1 MTSSLLSPNNHT
13 RHSHYLA
20 PHQPAASHNGGFK
33 ASLRKIPSALFHKSP
48 IRDRPTKG
56 QVSAEPSVSHP
67 QSMSPSLRVPKSA
80 LDTDAGTKSKLKN
93 KNKPRKA
100 LAELFGWG
108 HNTNTQPITS
118 PAPAPPS
125 KPINHGPTPRA
136 SSTMLRKANRPPST
150 KSTSTSI
157 SLRPAEPV
165 MPSRPSMSDDPF
177 MRADVGAEVVDNVF
191 RHGTPSLRSQTPMDR
206 RSSVASSKA
215 LSYKTVS
222 DERHSKEVQE
232 RPPHMTTIRA
242 TQQPRQVSA
251 PLPPHIASDLPPAPT
266 SLGRALG
273 SAPLVF
279 APLPGVP
286 EAPPAVVVEAPKKTL
301 KKEKTKSK
309 VWGLLGRSK
318 SKKSKA
324 PVEAAPPVPALPTKE
339 SWGQSSGPT
348 QSTTSLVS
356 KMDEKYAS
364 ATARTNYSSLRTS
377 RVPVPAINATARSG
391 STLSGPRSEE
401 GTVIYESVV
410 GSTHDRPSTD
420 GPRQAIEALMGPTR
434 LPKRKSLTGLFGLG
448 SRKSTDKLKASSPG
462 RAASSP
468 PRMMGQPTLRSLKEE
483 TEDAAE
489 PVRPAKTASLVS
501 KQAPKIPTPKADVF
515 TCRFGSLP
523 LNMAARAEVPKNQ
536 GGIRRVTSATDKL
549 LNLVHAFDFSPASSR
564 SPTLH
569 HMSSSNTL
577 RADVNGSPTPLRK
590 VRSAMLGRP
599 SANSLKPSSAN
610 ISPLKLALNRSQA
623 AANSLK
629 FRKAPELAENPA
641 ETMAPTPSPPR
652 QSLVR
657 KGMRNIFAPPSPV
670 SNAAERPMLTPVV
683 FTSAKINDET
693 VGMGINFFR
702 HSSEP
707 TVKVSD
713 GSDLPFDLK
722 PVVANTDAAKAQ
734 YSPSKTAKL
743 GLPTAPPQNR
753 VTPRRTGFAPPALF
767 LPPVPNVGLPELEQS
782 TPVPEATAEY
792 NNRDSMFSD
801 MLTAGPHDQHRD
813 TFDFTSEYQA
823 LDQGIQ
829 RHSFVEALRKVGSV
843 QMFMGGDLPPLP
855 TPSHEALKV
864 SPTEQVPSFH
874 ISKPSDG
881 TSLDNAHDDDSDGEE
896 DDEDEAFGD
905 DEGLEETA
913 EIHHVMGIAK
923 TSPVR
928 REPFKG
934 QVSFQQQMTMHSKAS
949 VASFGAPEPALPE
962 ELPALPAVPD
972 AFAPTHRR
980 GQSSVATMSSIGSV
994 IGVGTEREYTNY
1006 FDYAV
1011 PQQQSHSRAPSVTET
1026 VEEIIDELPER
1037 SPSRQAMANF
1047 KFGAQ
1052 LSTRPTTRRSHHRRN
1067 SSIASVDSVGGVDLH
1082 NVIHGGPPVSMHN
1095 KNRSSYVSRH
1105 RRGMSG
1111 ESSFGRP
1118 DWAAHRRN
1126 TSSVASTSSNVSVSQ
1141 IVRPGLGDRM
1151 FTNLDGGVKLTS
1163 ITGSPPDE
1171 SKANTAHQRTA
1182 SWDSLFDATQA
1193 KMVQDSI
1200 FDVSRSKMV
1209 DDSLFG
1215 GQDSQRDSFLSSG
1228 DSSRMSADADSLF
1241 GPEQSSSNK
1250 NFVLRGLRPVST
1262 ISTDTSNSAVDD
1274 TFADSGN
1281 VAKKI
1286 EEYERCLQAEGE
1298 DVSNM
1303 TPLGKKMAQ
1312 PINGRQM
1319 LGSSMSRPAKP
1330 NRRRPHQLVFSDVPM
1345 DTPGLTSP
1353 SASESSSRVSL
1364 DTNAAS
1370 LILGGARARG
1380 HCRQTSSAQVNVG
1393 ATIHEVPSIATLRPK
1408 KASNSPEH
1416 TRRSVLSQHEPT
1428 IMGVDMLESDDE
1440 IDKVD
1445 SVRSW
1450 VQWEREAMDEFRKT
1464 KNVWRDSEESKMAIS
1479 DWKMPQ
1485 TSDEIAAFLAQSSQ
1499 AYKPLE
1505 QEQLPAGRTAHRRKS
1520 SLQDARS
1527 MCSPYGLPLP
1537 KPAPVNKPKMSLTTK
1552 YEKKSS
1558 TGSKA
1563 STAPSAFSFAFFPDD
1578 VPEAPSTAPL
1588 PTTAQ
1593 VTSPLAS
1600 VFAPFARETPAS
1612 PPPTLA
1618 PFKPV
1623 SPFQLP
1629 TLDAFGLRKC
1639 LEDKT
1644 GKANV
1649 QKEEAKK
1656 EADGEK
1662 RKRVDSK
1669 ARRQALGWGRRRDSD
1684 GPDKVVAIGH
1694 AKMASE
1700 VPKKPI
1706 LFKPLQ
1712 NKASVEKKAKGGKDK
1727 ENSFRGEKSRT
1738 FTVKGQESAISRP
1751 QPLKAQAGNRSP
1763 TKRKPAPRYVASQP
1777 TGLRI

>member
-1 MTSSLLSPNNHT
+1 MTSSLLSPNNYT
-13 RHSHYLA
+13 CHSHYLS
-20 PHQPAASHNGGFK
+20 PSHPAAPHNGGFK

-48 IRDRPTKG
+48 IRDRPAKG
-56 QVSAEPSVSHP
+56 QVFAEPSLSHP
-67 QSMSPSLRVPKSA
+67 QSMSPSLRVPKSTI
-80 LDTDAGTKSKLKN
+80 DIDAGTKTKLKN

-108 HNTNTQPITS
+108 HNSNTQPAQS
-118 PAPAPPS
+118 PAPAPAPPA
-125 KPINHGPTPRA
+125 KFTHGPTPRA
-136 SSTMLRKANRPPST
+136 SSTMLRKVNRPPST

-157 SLRPAEPV
+157 SLCPAEPA

-177 MRADVGAEVVDNVF
+177 MRADEGAEVVDNVF
-191 RHGTPSLRSQTPMDR
+191 RHGTPSVSSQTAVDR

-222 DERHSKEVQE
+222 EERHSKEVQE

-242 TQQPRQVSA
+242 TQQQRHVSA
-251 PLPPHIASDLPPAPT
+251 PLPPHITSDLAPAPAPT

-273 SAPLVF
+273 STPLVF
-279 APLPGVP
+279 APLPEVP
-286 EAPPAVVVEAPKKTL
+286 EALPEVVVEAPKKTL

-318 SKKSKA
+318 SKKSKV
-324 PVEAAPPVPALPTKE
+324 PVEVVPPVPAVPAKD
-339 SWGQSSGPT
+339 SWAQSSRPA
-348 QSTTSLVS
+348 QSTASLVN
-356 KMDEKYAS
+356 KMDEKYAA

-377 RVPVPAINATARSG
+377 RVPVGATARSG
-391 STLSGPRSEE
+391 STLSGPRLEE
-401 GTVIYESVV
+401 DTVIHESVV

-420 GPRQAIEALMGPTR
+420 GPRDAIEALMGPTR
-434 LPKRKSLTGLFGLG
+434 LPKRKSLTGLFGLHG
-448 SRKSTDKLKASSPG
+448 RKSNDKLKASSPT
-462 RAASSP
+462 RVASSP
-468 PRMMGQPTLRSLKEE
+468 PRMLGQPTLRSLKEE
-483 TEDAAE
+483 IEDAAE
-489 PVRPAKTASLVS
+489 PVPASKVS

-523 LNMAARAEVPKNQ
+523 LHMAAPKNENQ

-549 LNLVHAFDFSPASSR
+549 LNLVHAFDFSPASSN

-599 SANSLKPSSAN
+599 SSNSLKPSSAN

-629 FRKAPELAENPA
+629 FKDAPELAEKPVE
-641 ETMAPTPSPPR
+641 ETMASSPSPPR

-657 KGMRNIFAPPSPV
+657 KGMRNIFAPPSPISKAV
-670 SNAAERPMLTPVV
+670 ERPMLTPVV
-683 FTSAKINDET
+683 LSSAKVNDET
-693 VGMGINFFR
+693 VGMGINLFR

-707 TVKVSD
+707 TVKGSE

-734 YSPSKTAKL
+734 YSPNKTAKL
-743 GLPTAPPQNR
+743 GLPVAPPQNR
-753 VTPRRTGFAPPALF
+753 VAPRRAGVASFALS
-767 LPPVPNVGLPELEQS
+767 LPPVPNVGLPELEQI
-782 TPVPEATAEY
+782 TPVPEITDAY

-801 MLTAGPHDQHRD
+801 MLTVGPHDLRRD

-823 LDQGIQ
+823 LDQGTQ
-829 RHSFVEALRKVGSV
+829 RHSFVEALKKVGSV
-843 QMFMGGDLPPLP
+843 QLFMGGYLPPLP
-855 TPSHEALKV
+855 TPSHEALRV
-864 SPTEQVPSFH
+864 SPVEQVPSFH

-881 TSLDNAHDDDSDGEE
+881 TSLDNTHDESSDDE
-896 DDEDEAFGD
+896 EDEAFGD

-934 QVSFQQQMTMHSKAS
+934 QVSFQQQMNMRSHAS
-949 VASFGAPEPALPE
+949 VASFGAPEPALPL
-962 ELPALPAVPD
+962 ELPPLPAVPD
-972 AFAPTHRR
+972 AFAPTHKR

-1011 PQQQSHSRAPSVTET
+1011 PQQQSHLRAPSVTEAI
-1026 VEEIIDELPER
+1026 EEIIDEVPDR

-1052 LSTRPTTRRSHHRRN
+1052 LNARPATRRSHHRRN

-1082 NVIHGGPPVSMHN
+1082 NIIHGGPPVSMHN

-1141 IVRPGLGDRM
+1141 IARPGLGDRM
-1151 FTNLDGGVKLTS
+1151 FNNLDGGVMLTS

-1171 SKANTAHQRTA
+1171 SKANTSHQRTA
-1182 SWDSLFDATQA
+1182 SWDSLFDATHT
-1193 KMVQDSI
+1193 KMVHDSI
-1200 FDVSRSKMV
+1200 FDISRSKVV
-1209 DDSLFG
+1209 DDSLFR
-1215 GQDSQRDSFLSSG
+1215 GQESQRDSFLSSG

-1241 GPEQSSSNK
+1241 GPEQTTANK

-1262 ISTDTSNSAVDD
+1262 ISTDTSSSAMND

-1303 TPLGKKMAQ
+1303 TPLGQKMAQ
-1312 PINGRQM
+1312 PITGRQM

-1330 NRRRPHQLVFSDVPM
+1330 NRRRPHQLVFSDAPM
-1345 DTPGLTSP
+1345 DTPDLTSP
-1353 SASESSSRVSL
+1353 SASESSSRASL

-1370 LILGGARARG
+1370 LILGGGRARG
-1380 HCRQTSSAQVNVG
+1380 HGRQTSSAQVNVG

-1408 KASNSPEH
+1408 KASNSPNH
-1416 TRRSVLSQHEPT
+1416 TRRSVVSQHEPT
-1428 IMGVDMLESDDE
+1428 IMGVDMLESDNE
-1440 IDKVD
+1440 IDRVD
-1445 SVRSW
+1445 TVRSW

-1479 DWKMPQ
+1479 EWKMPQ

-1499 AYKPLE
+1499 EYKPLE
-1505 QEQLPAGRTAHRRKS
+1505 QEQLPASRTAHRRKS
-1520 SLQDARS
+1520 SLQDTRS

-1537 KPAPVNKPKMSLTTK
+1537 KPAHVNKPKMSLTTK

-1558 TGSKA
+1558 IGSKA

-1578 VPEAPSTAPL
+1578 VPEAPNTAPL

-1600 VFAPFARETPAS
+1600 VFTPFTRETPAS

-1623 SPFQLP
+1623 SPFQVP

-1644 GKANV
+1644 DKANV
-1649 QKEEAKK
+1649 QQQEPKK
-1656 EADGEK
+1656 AGDGER

-1694 AKMASE
+1694 ANIASE
-1700 VPKKPI
+1700 VPRKPT

-1712 NKASVEKKAKGGKDK
+1712 NKASVEKNARGGKDK
-1727 ENSFRGEKSRT
+1727 ENSFRGERLRT
-1738 FTVKGQESAISRP
+1738 LTVKGQETAISRP
-1751 QPLKAQAGNRSP
+1751 QPLKAEGSNKPP
-1763 TKRKPAPRYVASQP
+1763 TKRKPAPRYGASQP
-1777 TGLRI
+1777 AGLRV